1 MSSGLTALWCEVK
14 WGEVV
19 GWKAARAQG
28 LGRQIQL
35 GRLQRAH
42 STALHDGGANGSPP
56 APAWAVLGPEEEV
69 TFLPLLPL
77 AIGVDNMHLC
87 VLAGYQCLTLD
98 HSLRDVTLKPES
110 LAALSLPQMIL

>member
-1 MSSGLTALWCEVK
+1 MD
-14 WGEVV
+14 
-19 GWKAARAQG
+19 
-28 LGRQIQL
+28 
-35 GRLQRAH
+35 GRLQEPRGWGDKSNWAG
-42 STALHDGGANGSPP
+42 SSECTALPSTTVGPMGAHLPQHGLSY
-56 APAWAVLGPEEEV
+56 GPEEEV